1 MATTDSTREQPA
13 YRRPESLR
21 FPSRWVESLRFI
33 AILVVFGLLVT
44 AIPVT
49 TVLGILTIAP
59 IAGSVAGTA
68 GLLAVWLAGIGLVA
82 ATPELARRCLDAV
95 TRIR

>member
-1 MATTDSTREQPA
+1 M
-13 YRRPESLR
+13 
-21 FPSRWVESLRFI
+21 V
-33 AILVVFGLLVT
+33 VVFGLLVA

-68 GLLAVWLAGIGLVA
+68 GLLAVWLAGLGVVV
-82 ATPELARRCLDAV
+82 ATPELARRCLGAV
-95 TRIR
+95 NRIR